1 MKRILL
7 LIPLCIFL
15 MQSFAQPGQ
24 LSISRID
31 LMPDLPTP
39 LQIRDWNAVTVD
51 YDNFVFD
58 LQKSGQYLPLSRLG
72 TAGEYN
78 YPDNIPLF
86 LDSYV
91 GAENHLNQ
99 AEAINILPAIVSA
112 SCAGIDKSNQNGLN
126 WVAMSK
132 DFFNLKNGQDVYL
145 NSYSTTSGDDWWY
158 DVMPNVYF
166 YQLKALYP
174 NAAPEFSSQFTTVA
188 DRWLYC
194 VNQLGG
200 STKPWTPPN
209 MNYRAFDLNTGLPL
223 TSGVPEPEA
232 AGSIAWLLYNA
243 YLETDNRNY
252 FEGAQLAM
260 DFLGSFETNP
270 SYELQLA
277 YGTLVAARLNA
288 VEETNYPVQ
297 KLLGWCFHR
306 GDLRGWGA
314 IVGNWGGYD
323 VSGLIGEANDGGADY
338 AFVMNGFQQAA
349 ALAPLPKYDKRYAR
363 AIAKWILNLTNA
375 SRLFYWN
382 ALPQDHQDSYAWA
395 SANDPTACIP
405 HEAMKEVLQGKTPF
419 ATGDAIGGG
428 WAATNLSLYSGS
440 GVGYLA
446 SVVKA
451 TNIPEILQIDLNK
464 TDLYGDDSL
473 VSYLYFNPT
482 QESKQV
488 LVNLPQGNFG
498 VYESL
503 TETVIQTA
511 VSGSFQLSIP
521 AGEVRLI
528 RLFPSG
534 LLPEAHNG
542 RLFAG
547 DDVLDYHYQYDYTE
561 NLRIKALST
570 DKNPLLVNVG
580 FTAWCEPG
588 NVNPGDDVQFEWFL
602 DDVLVPGQNQ
612 SQATLTAPSLPE
624 QLVLKCKISYNGQ
637 IAIDTLNLQV
647 VVHIAVPPV
656 VNGIDA
662 ATKYT
667 AINENNTFMASVVPA
682 PGEFLQYL
690 WSATSGV
697 LNQTTGNT
705 VTWQAPGNPQVGT
718 ITLTVT
724 NQDLLSTTVAVGA
737 LVKDTSFA
745 AQTPLIWYPFDFNN
759 LNAVADNF
767 HATVSGVSKT
777 DDARGLPSLAYR
789 FTAGQNIIFTENN
802 TDLNFSNAVS
812 LSCWVKCEQLNSE
825 RFIISHGSWQQ
836 RYKLSITPEG
846 RFRWTVKTNTGVSD
860 LDGSSPIELNR
871 YYHVTALYSGYSMEL
886 YVDGALDT
894 FKAFSGTI
902 QPSTKPLTIGR
913 MDDVETLYALRG
925 SVDEVKLW
933 DKEIPVSQI
942 EQLKNQWAT
951 PAGID
956 ENEAAIRFYP
966 NPAKNQFYIQLTGN
980 IRAQQVSLIALDGR
994 KIADYPVVYQDSPI
1008 VIDVPQLLS
1017 GIYFCKILL
1026 ENGKMII
1033 QKIVFSQ

>member
-1 MKRILL
+1 MKQILL
-7 LIPLCIFL
+7 LISLCIFL

-72 TAGEYN
+72 TAGEFN

-91 GAENHLNQ
+91 GADKHLNQ
-99 AEAINILPAIVSA
+99 AEAINILPAIVGA
-112 SCAGIDKSNQNGLN
+112 SFAGIDKSNQNGMN

-132 DFFNLKNGQDVYL
+132 DFFNLKNGQNVYL

-200 STKPWTPPN
+200 STKPWTIPY
-209 MNYRAFDLNTGLPL
+209 MNYRAFDLSTGLPL

-243 YLETDNRNY
+243 YLETGSRKY
-252 FEGAQLAM
+252 LEGAQLAM

-277 YGTLVAARLNA
+277 YGTLVAVRMNA
-288 VEETNYPVQ
+288 VEETNYPLQ
-297 KLLGWCFHR
+297 KLLGWCFDR

-323 VSGLIGEANDGGADY
+323 VSGLIGEANDGGDDY

-382 ALPQDHQDSYAWA
+382 ALPQDHQDSYDWA
-395 SANDPTACIP
+395 SANDPTVCIP

-446 SVVKA
+446 AVVKT
-451 TNIPEILQIDLNK
+451 TNVPEILQIDLNK

-488 LVNLPQGNFG
+488 QVNLPQGNFG

-503 TETVIQTA
+503 TETVLQTA
-511 VSGSFQLSIP
+511 VSDSFQLLIP

-528 RLFPSG
+528 RLFQSG
-534 LLPEAHNG
+534 LIPENHNG
-542 RLFAG
+542 RLYAG
-547 DDVLDYHYQYDYTE
+547 DDVLDYHYQYDYSE

-570 DKNPLLVNVG
+570 DQNLLLVNSS
-580 FTAWCEPG
+580 FTAYCEPG
-588 NVNPGDDVQFEWFL
+588 NVNPGDDVQFEWFM
-602 DDVLVPGQNQ
+602 DDILVPGQNQ

-637 IAIDTLNLQV
+637 IAIDTLKLQV
-647 VVHIAVPPV
+647 VAHIAVPPV

-667 AINENNTFMASVVPA
+667 AINQNNTFTASVVPA
-682 PGEFLQYL
+682 PGEILQYL

-705 VTWQAPGNPQVGT
+705 VSWQAPGNPQVGT

-724 NQDLLSTTVAVGA
+724 NQDMLSTTITAGA

-745 AQTPLIWYPFDFNN
+745 AQNPLIWYPFDTDNR
-759 LNAVADNF
+759 NAVDDNF
-767 HATVSGVSKT
+767 HATVSGVTKT
-777 DDARGLPSLAYR
+777 DDARGIPSLAYR
-789 FTAGQNIIFTENN
+789 FTTGQNIIFTENN
-802 TDLNFSNAVS
+802 SALNFGDAISV
-812 LSCWVKCEQLNSE
+812 SCWVKCEQLNTE

-846 RFRWTVKTNTGVSD
+846 RFRWTVKTETGVSD

-871 YYHVTALYSGYSMEL
+871 YYHLTALYTGYSMEL

-894 FKAFSGTI
+894 FKPFNGTI

-942 EQLKNQWAT
+942 GQLKNQWAT

-956 ENEAAIRFYP
+956 ENETAVRFYP
-966 NPAKNQFYIQLTGN
+966 NPARKQFYVEIDGSS
-980 IRAQQVSLIALDGR
+980 RAKLVSLFALDDR
-994 KIADYPVVYQDSPI
+994 KIADYPVVSKDSPI
-1008 VIDVPQLLS
+1008 VIEVPQLLS
-1017 GIYFCKILL
+1017 GIYFCKIRL
-1026 ENGKMII
+1026 ENGKMVI